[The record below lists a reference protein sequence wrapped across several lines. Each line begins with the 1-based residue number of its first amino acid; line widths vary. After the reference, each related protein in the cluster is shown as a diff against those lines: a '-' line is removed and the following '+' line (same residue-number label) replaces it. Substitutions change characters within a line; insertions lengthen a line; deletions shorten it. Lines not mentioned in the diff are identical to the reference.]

1 MLSCARSISDGET
14 CDHLGGPD
22 EGDAVE
28 SSYAAIIAD
37 YLKSV
42 AEWRRRRAA
51 EEPHEPRHRKA
62 AVFLDEL
69 AGFVAGVPEA
79 DERIIAIGR
88 TTRQGEIIVPG
99 PILANAVARFGFFE
113 DDISMDALLTRMA
126 ELAIEDRGQ
135 AGIDP
140 LRDLPF

>member
-1 MLSCARSISDGET
+1 MITIDLSE
-14 CDHLGGPD
+14 GG
-22 EGDAVE
+22 AVE
-28 SSYAAIIAD
+28 SLYPAIIAE
-37 YLKSV
+37 YLHSV

-51 EEPHEPRHRKA
+51 EEPHELRHRRA
-62 AVFLDEL
+62 ATLLDEL
-69 AGFVAGVPEA
+69 SAFVAATPES
-79 DERIIAIGR
+79 DQRIIDIGR
-88 TTRQGEIIVPG
+88 TTKQGEAVVPG

-113 DDISMDALLTRMA
+113 IEVSLDALLTRMA

>member
-1 MLSCARSISDGET
+1 M
-14 CDHLGGPD
+14 
-22 EGDAVE
+22 E

-42 AEWRRRRAA
+42 AEWRRRRGA
-51 EEPHEPRHRKA
+51 EEPHEPRHRRA
-62 AVFLDEL
+62 AVYLDEL
-69 AGFVAGVPEA
+69 ARFVAGMPEA
-79 DERIIAIGR
+79 DQRIKDIGR
-88 TTRQGEIIVPG
+88 TTRQGETIVPG
-99 PILANAVARFGFFE
+99 PILANAVARFGFYE
-113 DDISMDALLTRMA
+113 DEVSLDALLTRMA